1 MTRIKHSDYYH
12 ICNPL
17 DRNSGTGNVCF
28 NINDLTKFDK
38 DFLFDQ
44 EVNSVRYTIVLP
56 KEWVRD
62 HMLPMYVQRRVNEYT
77 NRVGNIYVFYIL
89 KIEEILKYND

>member
-1 MTRIKHSDYYH
+1 MKIKHTDYYR
-12 ICNPL
+12 IYNQS
-17 DRNSGTGNVCF
+17 DKNRDSGNVCF

-44 EVNSVRYTIVLP
+44 EVNGVKYTIVLS
-56 KEWVRD
+56 KEWVRA
-62 HMLPMYVQRRVNEYT
+62 HMLPIYVQRKFTECA
-77 NRVGNIYVFYIL
+77 NRMGNVYVFYIL

>member
-1 MTRIKHSDYYH
+1 MKIKHTDYYH

-17 DRNSGTGNVCF
+17 DRNANSGNVCF

-44 EVNSVRYTIVLP
+44 EVNGVRYTIVLP
-56 KEWVRD
+56 KEWVRV
-62 HMLPMYVQRRVNEYT
+62 HMLPMYTTRRT
-77 NRVGNIYVFYIL
+77 NSFSNKMGNVYVFYIL
-89 KIEEILKYND
+89 KVEEILKF